1 MINLDSQR
9 VAATIHIGNSPFGVA
24 VDPDHHTAYTANHD
38 SALSVID
45 AGTLAVGNTIRIG
58 KDTFSVAVDPTSH
71 TVYTANQDNTVA
83 VIEPG
88 LP

>member
-1 MINLDSQR
+1 MID
-9 VAATIHIGNSPFGVA
+9 T
-24 VDPDHHTAYTANHD
+24 
-38 SALSVID
+38 
-45 AGTLAVGNTIRIG
+45 GTLAVGNTIRIG
-58 KDTFSVAVDPTSH
+58 KNTFSVTVDPTSH

>member
-1 MINLDSQR
+1 
-9 VAATIHIGNSPFGVA
+9 
-24 VDPDHHTAYTANHD
+24 
-38 SALSVID
+38 VID
-45 AGTLAVGNTIRIG
+45 TGTLAVGNTIRIG
-58 KDTFSVAVDPTSH
+58 KNTFSVAVDPTSH

>member
-1 MINLDSQR
+1 
-9 VAATIHIGNSPFGVA
+9 VA

-45 AGTLAVGNTIRIG
+45 TGTLAVGNTIRIG
-58 KDTFSVAVDPTSH
+58 KNTFCVAVDPTSH